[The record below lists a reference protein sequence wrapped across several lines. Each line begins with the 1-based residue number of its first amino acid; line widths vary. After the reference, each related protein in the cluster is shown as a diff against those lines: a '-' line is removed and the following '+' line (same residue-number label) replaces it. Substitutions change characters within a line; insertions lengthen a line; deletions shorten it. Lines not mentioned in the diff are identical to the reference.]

1 MLRVG
6 HIPYLVFEPFFSHL
20 SGFELVRLNPRTL
33 GRAMAQDTL
42 DAGPLSL
49 VDFLRLEPALT
60 PLPFGIAT
68 RGAAQSVLLFS
79 HRPLSELGGAVL
91 AVSPETSTSVELLKI
106 LLTLKYEV
114 VPRAWVGTDEP
125 CDAVLLIGDQAIRTL
140 KSHPRFSHV
149 VDLGSEWVWWTGL
162 PFVFAR
168 WAVRTSVPEAE
179 RLALRLALDEGLERG
194 LAALPQIARTRCDT
208 GFSEAEVVSY
218 LEGFINRLGA
228 EEEQAIAEFSRLLG
242 LVEERHC

>member
-20 SGFELVRLNPRTL
+20 SGFELVRLNPRML
-33 GRAMAQDTL
+33 GRAMARGVL

-49 VDFLRLEPALT
+49 VDFLRSETALT

-79 HRPLSELGGAVL
+79 NRPLFELGGAVL
-91 AVSPETSTSVELLKI
+91 AVSPETSTSVELLRI
-106 LLTLKYEV
+106 LLTLKYEA
-114 VPRAWVGTDEP
+114 VPRAWVETDEP
-125 CDAVLLIGDQAIRTL
+125 HDAVLLIGDQAIQAL
-140 KSHPRFSHV
+140 KSRPRFSHV
-149 VDLGSEWVWWTGL
+149 VDLGSEWVRWMGL

-168 WAVRTSVPEAE
+168 WAVRSSVPDAE
-179 RLALRLALDEGLERG
+179 QLALRLALDEGLERG
-194 LAALPQIARTRCDT
+194 LAALPGIAQTRRDT

-218 LEGFINRLGA
+218 LNGFINRLGA
-228 EEEQAIAEFSRLLG
+228 EEEKAIAEFSRLLAQ
-242 LVEERHC
+242 VEERQC

>member
-20 SGFELVRLNPRTL
+20 SGFELVQLNPRML
-33 GRAMAQDTL
+33 GRAMAQGVL

-49 VDFLRLEPALT
+49 VDFLRLETALT

-79 HRPLSELGGAVL
+79 NRPLSELGGAVL
-91 AVSPETSTSVELLKI
+91 AETSTSVELLRI
-106 LLTLKYEV
+106 LLTLKYEA

-125 CDAVLLIGDQAIRTL
+125 HDAVLLIGDQAIQAL

-149 VDLGSEWVWWTGL
+149 VDLGSEWVRWMGL

-168 WAVRTSVPEAE
+168 WAVRTSVPDAE
-179 RLALRLALDEGLERG
+179 QLTLRLALDEGLERG
-194 LAALPQIARTRCDT
+194 LAALPGIARTRRDT
-208 GFSEAEVVSY
+208 GFSDAEVVSY
-218 LEGFINRLGA
+218 LNGFINRLGA
-228 EEEQAIAEFSRLLG
+228 EEEKAIAEFSRLLA
-242 LVEERHC
+242 LVEEQQC